1 MGQLPSIINIMN
13 KTLLG
18 ILCLHICLLIG
29 LSQSR
34 QARMDSEWKS
44 KRSISARDGGHQKF
58 PSPEVDPCERKKR
71 SEQSGRDGGQQKFPI
86 PLVDFHPNS
95 VLNPHG
101 DFDPNSFVLGKRDG
115 GHPKFTSPEVD
126 ENVDDPCS
134 RKKRY
139 NYQTGRDG
147 GQQKFPSPD
156 PCNLKKRSEQSGRD
170 GGQQKFPSPG
180 EKRSGI
186 VSDIDPTSLQTGL
199 GNEKRAELNPYNRMG
214 NLQKRLNPHHRM
226 APDFAKRSAK
236 RLHEPELDFTEL
248 FQTLEEG
255 TNDDAI
261 IVEGKRDNSN
271 LIRPLPKDPE
281 EEGKIVEVKRMG
293 WNPHHT
299 KPYQTDFDKRSAQA
313 EWQTNTNPLFRPLNE
328 NTEEGANEDAI
339 IAVGNKRSTLD
350 QVYQDYKGLTWLTDK
365 ATNGDAIVQLGN
377 GGAIVPLGNEKRSA
391 QAEWQ
396 TNTNPLFRPLNENT
410 EEG

>member
-1 MGQLPSIINIMN
+1 
-13 KTLLG
+13 
-18 ILCLHICLLIG
+18 
-29 LSQSR
+29 
-34 QARMDSEWKS
+34 
-44 KRSISARDGGHQKF
+44 
-58 PSPEVDPCERKKR
+58 
-71 SEQSGRDGGQQKFPI
+71 
-86 PLVDFHPNS
+86 
-95 VLNPHG
+95 
-101 DFDPNSFVLGKRDG
+101 
-115 GHPKFTSPEVD
+115 VD

-170 GGQQKFPSPG
+170 GGQQKFPSP
-180 EKRSGI
+180 EDKRSGI

-199 GNEKRAELNPYNRMG
+199 DISLTKKAADINPYNRMG
-214 NLQKRLNPHHRM
+214 KLQKRLNPHHRM
-226 APDFAKRSAK
+226 APDFGKRSAK

-255 TNDDAI
+255 NNDDAI

-271 LIRPLPKDPE
+271 VFRPLPKDPE

-299 KPYQTDFDKRSAQA
+299 KPYHTDFDKRSAQA

-328 NTEEGANEDAI
+328 NTEDANEDAI

-350 QVYQDYKGLTWLTDK
+350 QVYQDYKDLTWLGRDGGAPEGIPGFASAHYRPLTDK

-410 EEG
+410 EEGTNGDAIVSVKRSAQGMNPFNRMAEVNPFNRMATPPSKRNNDCASNSPSVEYDESMLTECCNVWFPDPTLRSGRVKDIVVFRACSDYLS

>member
-1 MGQLPSIINIMN
+1 MG
-13 KTLLG
+13 
-18 ILCLHICLLIG
+18 HICLLIG

-58 PSPEVDPCERKKR
+58 PSPEVDPCERKKQ
-71 SEQSGRDGGQQKFPI
+71 SEQS
-86 PLVDFHPNS
+86 
-95 VLNPHG
+95 
-101 DFDPNSFVLGKRDG
+101 
-115 GHPKFTSPEVD
+115 
-126 ENVDDPCS
+126 
-134 RKKRY
+134 
-139 NYQTGRDG
+139 GRDG

-170 GGQQKFPSPG
+170 GGQQKFPSPEG
-180 EKRSGI
+180 KRSEQSGRDGGQQKFPSPEDKRSGI

-199 GNEKRAELNPYNRMG
+199 DISLTKKAADINPYNRMG
-214 NLQKRLNPHHRM
+214 KLQKRLNPHHRM
-226 APDFAKRSAK
+226 APDFGKRSAK
-236 RLHEPELDFTEL
+236 RLHASELDFTEL

-255 TNDDAI
+255 NNDDAI

-271 LIRPLPKDPE
+271 VFRPLPKDPE

-328 NTEEGANEDAI
+328 NTEDANEDAI

-365 ATNGDAIVQLGN
+365 ATKGD
-377 GGAIVPLGNEKRSA
+377 AIVPLGNEKKSA

-410 EEG
+410 EEGTNEDAIVSVKRSA

>member
-1 MGQLPSIINIMN
+1 
-13 KTLLG
+13 
-18 ILCLHICLLIG
+18 
-29 LSQSR
+29 
-34 QARMDSEWKS
+34 
-44 KRSISARDGGHQKF
+44 
-58 PSPEVDPCERKKR
+58 
-71 SEQSGRDGGQQKFPI
+71 
-86 PLVDFHPNS
+86 
-95 VLNPHG
+95 
-101 DFDPNSFVLGKRDG
+101 
-115 GHPKFTSPEVD
+115 
-126 ENVDDPCS
+126 
-134 RKKRY
+134 
-139 NYQTGRDG
+139 
-147 GQQKFPSPD
+147 
-156 PCNLKKRSEQSGRD
+156 
-170 GGQQKFPSPG
+170 
-180 EKRSGI
+180 
-186 VSDIDPTSLQTGL
+186 
-199 GNEKRAELNPYNRMG
+199 
-214 NLQKRLNPHHRM
+214 
-226 APDFAKRSAK
+226 
-236 RLHEPELDFTEL
+236 LHEPELDFTEL

-255 TNDDAI
+255 NNDDAI

-271 LIRPLPKDPE
+271 VFRPLPKDPE

-328 NTEEGANEDAI
+328 NTEDANEDAI

-410 EEG
+410 EEGTNEDAIVSVKRLAQADWQDLPDVFRPLSTPENTIVEVKRGENMNPFNRMAEVNPFNRMATPPSKRNNDCASNSPDVEYDESLLSECCNIWFPTTPDRSGRVKDIVVFRACSNYLL